1 MKVTIEE
8 LFSSGEFENII
19 DEKWVN
25 QFNKNGKLQ
34 TDTKKAIIT
43 KLSKYYSNAEYV
55 RGTKKSKAGFEIGDK
70 LNAELS
76 NADMIINNIKK
87 SNIAKY
93 KLTAFQLFKNYSMK
107 IKSEGE
113 TTKTMTRLQWL
124 ESAGITSDLKDL
136 WAVDGHEIKDRNS
149 PVFIKYYKNDLA
161 TYLKAVFTYCV
172 SQLNITNEELYYCDC
187 ELDEDVDADE
197 NGIKKRILTEDEIDG
212 YKAKRNELKEKYEVK
227 NFYNAPR
234 EFNKELS
241 DYVLKVLK
249 SNRIW
254 VEVELDFSSVNDNEI
269 IAIDEVEL
277 RKEFMSEF
285 KQHRQS
291 LYVKREFRKD
301 NGWRLESLLAT
312 RASVTVPHRQYEERN
327 YFKFMT
333 ELDEVIGFGKGD
345 WSEYNKTKK
354 QYEKHVIEIKQLFIA

>member
-1 MKVTIEE
+1 MKVTIQE
-8 LFSSGEFENII
+8 LFTNYEFADII

-25 QFNKNGKLQ
+25 QFNKKGNLQ

-43 KLSKYYSNAEYV
+43 KLSKYYASAEYV
-55 RGTKKSKAGFEIGDK
+55 RGTRKAKAGFEIGSK
-70 LNAELS
+70 LNVELS

-93 KLTAFQLFKNYSMK
+93 KLVAYKIFKNYSAK
-107 IKSEGE
+107 LKAEGE
-113 TTKTMTRLQWL
+113 TTKTMTRLKWL
-124 ESAGITSDLKDL
+124 ESAGITSDIKDL
-136 WAVDGHEIKDRNS
+136 WVLDAHEIKDRNS

-172 SQLNITNEELYYCDC
+172 SQLNIKNQELYYCDC
-187 ELDEDVDADE
+187 AHDEDVDADE
-197 NGIKKRILTEDEIDG
+197 NGIKKRILTEVEIDG
-212 YKAKRNELKEKYEVK
+212 YKAKRNELKDKYEVK

-234 EFNKELS
+234 EFNKELA
-241 DYVLKVLK
+241 DYVLKVFK
-249 SNRIW
+249 SNNLW
-254 VEVELDFSSVNDNEI
+254 VEVELDFSSVNDEI
-269 IAIDEVEL
+269 VDVDEVEL

-285 KQHRQS
+285 KKHRQS

-312 RASVTVPHRQYEERN
+312 RASVTVPHRQFEERN

-333 ELDEVIGFGKGD
+333 ELDEILGFGKGD
-345 WSEYNKTKK
+345 WSEYNKTKE

>member
-8 LFSSGEFENII
+8 LFSSDEFENII

-25 QFNKNGKLQ
+25 QFNKKGNLQ

-43 KLSKYYSNAEYV
+43 KLSKYYSNAEYI
-55 RGTKKSKAGFEIGDK
+55 RGTRKSKAGFEIGSK
-70 LNAELS
+70 LNVELS

-93 KLTAFQLFKNYSMK
+93 KLVAYKLFKNYSAILK
-107 IKSEGE
+107 ADGE
-113 TTKTMTRLQWL
+113 TTKTMTRLKWL
-124 ESAGITSDLKDL
+124 ESAGITSDIKDL
-136 WAVDGHEIKDRNS
+136 WVLDGHEIKDRNS

-161 TYLKAVFTYCV
+161 TYLKAVFTYCIG
-172 SQLNITNEELYYCDC
+172 QLNITNKELYYCDC
-187 ELDEDVDADE
+187 AYDEDAEQDE
-197 NGIKKRILTEDEIDG
+197 NGIKKRILTDDEIDG

-241 DYVLKVLK
+241 DYVLRVLK
-249 SNRIW
+249 SNNLW
-254 VEVELDFSSVNDNEI
+254 VEVELDFSSVNDEV

-277 RKEFMSEF
+277 RKEFMESF
-285 KQHRQS
+285 KKHRQT

-301 NGWRLESLLAT
+301 NAWRLESLLAT

-327 YFKFMT
+327 YFKFMV
-333 ELDEVIGFGKGD
+333 ELDEVLGFGQAD
-345 WSEYNKTKK
+345 WSEYNKTKEH
-354 QYEKHVIEIKQLFIA
+354 YEKHVTEIKQLFIA

>member
-1 MKVTIEE
+1 MKLTIEE
-8 LFSSGEFENII
+8 LFESDEFENII

-43 KLSKYYSNAEYV
+43 KLSKYYSSVEYE
-55 RGTKKSKAGFEIGDK
+55 RGTRKAKAGFEIGSK
-70 LNAELS
+70 LNVEMS

-93 KLTAFQLFKNYSMK
+93 KLVAFQIFKNYSAK
-107 IKSEGE
+107 QKAEGV
-113 TTKTMTRLQWL
+113 TTKTMTRLKWL
-124 ESAGITSDLKDL
+124 ESAGVTSDIKDL
-136 WAVDGHEIKDRNS
+136 WAVDAHEIKDRNS

-161 TYLKAVFTYCV
+161 TYLKAVFTYCIG
-172 SQLNITNEELYYCDC
+172 QLNIKNQELYYCDC
-187 ELDEDVDADE
+187 AFDKDVDPDQ
-197 NGIKKRILTEDEIDG
+197 NGIKKRILTDDEIDK

-241 DYVLKVLK
+241 DYILRILK

-254 VEVELDFSSVNDNEI
+254 VEVELDFSSVNDEV

-312 RASVTVPHRQYEERN
+312 RASVTVPHRQFEERN

-333 ELDEVIGFGKGD
+333 ELDEVIGFGKAD

-354 QYEKHVIEIKQLFIA
+354 QYEKHVVEIKKLFIA

>member
-1 MKVTIEE
+1 MKVTIQE
-8 LFSSGEFENII
+8 LFTNYEFADII

-25 QFNKNGKLQ
+25 QFNKKGNLQ

-43 KLSKYYSNAEYV
+43 KLSKYYASAEYV
-55 RGTKKSKAGFEIGDK
+55 RGTRKAKAGFEIGSK
-70 LNAELS
+70 LNVELS

-93 KLTAFQLFKNYSMK
+93 KLTAFQLFKNYSAK
-107 IKSEGE
+107 LKSDGE
-113 TTKTMTRLQWL
+113 TTKTMTRLKWL
-124 ESAGITSDLKDL
+124 ESAGITSDIKDL
-136 WAVDGHEIKDRNS
+136 WVLDGREIKDRNS
-149 PVFIKYYKNDLA
+149 PVFVKYYKNDLA

-172 SQLNITNEELYYCDC
+172 SQLNIKNQELYYCDC
-187 ELDEDVDADE
+187 AFDKDVDPDQ
-197 NGIKKRILTEDEIDG
+197 NGIKKRILSQVEIDG

-234 EFNKELS
+234 EFSKELS
-241 DYVLKVLK
+241 DYVLKVFK
-249 SNRIW
+249 SNNLW
-254 VEVELDFSSVNDNEI
+254 VEVELDFSSVNIEV
-269 IAIDEVEL
+269 IDVDADEL

-312 RASVTVPHRQYEERN
+312 RASVTVPHRQFEERN
-327 YFKFMT
+327 YFKFMV
-333 ELDEVIGFGKGD
+333 ELDEVIGFGKAD

>member
-1 MKVTIEE
+1 MKVTIQE
-8 LFSSGEFENII
+8 LFTNYEFADII
-19 DEKWVN
+19 DEKWIE
-25 QFNKNGKLQ
+25 QFDKNGKLQ

-43 KLSKYYSNAEYV
+43 KLSKYYASAEYV
-55 RGTKKSKAGFEIGDK
+55 RGTRKAKAGFEIGDK
-70 LNAELS
+70 LNVEMS

-93 KLTAFQLFKNYSMK
+93 KLTAYKLFKNYSAK
-107 IKSEGE
+107 LKSDGE
-113 TTKTMTRLQWL
+113 TTKTMTRLKWL
-124 ESAGITSDLKDL
+124 ESAGITSDIKDL
-136 WAVDGHEIKDRNS
+136 WVLDGHEIKDRNS

-161 TYLKAVFTYCV
+161 TYLKAVFTYCIG
-172 SQLNITNEELYYCDC
+172 QLNITNKELYYCDC
-187 ELDEDVDADE
+187 ELDEDAEKDE
-197 NGIKKRILTEDEIDG
+197 NGIKKRILTDDEIDG

-234 EFNKELS
+234 EFNKELA

-254 VEVELDFSSVNDNEI
+254 VEVELDFSSVNDEI
-269 IAIDEVEL
+269 VDVDEVEL
-277 RKEFMSEF
+277 RKQFMSEF

-312 RASVTVPHRQYEERN
+312 RASVTVPHRQYEERS
-327 YFKFMT
+327 YYKFMT
-333 ELDEVIGFGKGD
+333 ELDEVIGFGKAD

-354 QYEKHVIEIKQLFIA
+354 QYEKHVTEIKQLFIA

>member
-1 MKVTIEE
+1 MKLTIEE
-8 LFSSGEFENII
+8 LFTSDEFVDII
-19 DEKWVN
+19 DEKWVK
-25 QFNKNGKLQ
+25 QFQKKGNLQ

-43 KLSKYYSNAEYV
+43 RLSKYYSNVEYI
-55 RGTKKSKAGFEIGDK
+55 RGTRKAKAGFEIGSK
-70 LNAELS
+70 LNVELS

-93 KLTAFQLFKNYSMK
+93 KLTAFQLFKNYSAK
-107 IKSEGE
+107 LKSDGE
-113 TTKTMTRLQWL
+113 TTKTMTRLKWL
-124 ESAGITSDLKDL
+124 ESAGITSDIKDL
-136 WAVDGHEIKDRNS
+136 WAVDAHEIKDRNS
-149 PVFIKYYKNDLA
+149 PVFVKYYKNDLA
-161 TYLKAVFTYCV
+161 TYLKAVFTYCIG
-172 SQLNITNEELYYCDC
+172 QLNITNEELYYCDC
-187 ELDEDVDADE
+187 AHDEDVDADE
-197 NGIKKRILTEDEIDG
+197 NGIKKRILTEVEIEG
-212 YKAKRNELKEKYEVK
+212 YKTKRNELKEKYQVK

-249 SNRIW
+249 SNNLW
-254 VEVELDFSSVNDNEI
+254 VEVELDFSSVNDEV

-312 RASVTVPHRQYEERN
+312 KASVTVPHRQFEERN

-333 ELDEVIGFGKGD
+333 ELDEILGFGKADFSG
-345 WSEYNKTKK
+345 YNETKE
-354 QYEKHVIEIKQLFIA
+354 QYEKHVDEIKQLFIA

>member
-1 MKVTIEE
+1 MKVTIQE
-8 LFSSGEFENII
+8 LFTSDEFADII

-25 QFNKNGKLQ
+25 QFNKKGNLQ
-34 TDTKKAIIT
+34 SNTKKAIIT
-43 KLSKYYSNAEYV
+43 KLSKYYSNVEYT

-70 LNAELS
+70 LNVEMS
-76 NADMIINNIKK
+76 NADMIINNVKK

-93 KLTAFQLFKNYSMK
+93 KLTAFQLFKNYSAK
-107 IKSEGE
+107 QKAEGV
-113 TTKTMTRLQWL
+113 TTKTMTRLKWL
-124 ESAGITSDLKDL
+124 ESAGITSDIKDL
-136 WAVDGHEIKDRNS
+136 WVLDAHEIKDRNS

-161 TYLKAVFTYCV
+161 TYLKAVFTYCIG
-172 SQLNITNEELYYCDC
+172 QLNIKNQELYYCDC
-187 ELDEDVDADE
+187 AFDKDVDADE
-197 NGIKKRILTEDEIDG
+197 NGIKKRILSQFEIDG
-212 YKAKRNELKEKYEVK
+212 YKTKRNELKEKYEVK

-254 VEVELDFSSVNDNEI
+254 VEVELDFSSVDIEVI
-269 IAIDEVEL
+269 DVDEVEL

-312 RASVTVPHRQYEERN
+312 RASVTVPHRQFEERN

-333 ELDEVIGFGKGD
+333 ELDEILGFGKADFSG
-345 WSEYNKTKK
+345 YNETKE

>member
-1 MKVTIEE
+1 MKLTIEE
-8 LFSSGEFENII
+8 LFSSDEFENII
-19 DEKWVN
+19 DEKWAN
-25 QFNKNGKLQ
+25 QFNKKGNLQ
-34 TDTKKAIIT
+34 TDTKKAIVT
-43 KLSKYYSNAEYV
+43 KLSKYYSKVEYV
-55 RGTKKSKAGFEIGDK
+55 RGTRKAKAGFEIGDK

-93 KLTAFQLFKNYSMK
+93 KLVAYKLFKNYSAK
-107 IKSEGE
+107 LKSEGE

-124 ESAGITSDLKDL
+124 ESAGVTSDIKDL
-136 WAVDGHEIKDRNS
+136 WVLDQHKINDRNS
-149 PVFIKYYKNDLA
+149 PVFVKYYKNDLA

-187 ELDEDVDADE
+187 ELDEDAEQDE
-197 NGIKKRILTEDEIDG
+197 NGIKKRILTDDEING
-212 YKAKRNELKEKYEVK
+212 YKAKRNELKEKHQVK

-241 DYVLKVLK
+241 NYVLKVFK
-249 SNRIW
+249 SNKLW
-254 VEVELDFSSVNDNEI
+254 VEVELDFSSVNDTEV
-269 IAIDEVEL
+269 IDVDADEL

-285 KQHRQS
+285 KEHRHN
-291 LYVKREFRKD
+291 LYVKREFKKD
-301 NGWRLESLLAT
+301 NTWRLESLLAT
-312 RASVTVPHRQYEERN
+312 RASVTVPHRQFEERN

-333 ELDEVIGFGKGD
+333 ELDEVIGFGKAD
-345 WSEYNKTKK
+345 WSGYNETKE

>member
-8 LFSSGEFENII
+8 LFTNDEFADII
-19 DEKWVN
+19 DKKWIE

-34 TDTKKAIIT
+34 SNTKKAIVT
-43 KLSKYYSNAEYV
+43 KLSKYYSSVEYA
-55 RGTKKSKAGFEIGDK
+55 RGTKKSKASFELGDK

-93 KLTAFQLFKNYSMK
+93 KLVAYKLFKNYSAILK
-107 IKSEGE
+107 AEGE
-113 TTKTMTRLQWL
+113 TTKTMTRLKWL
-124 ESAGITSDLKDL
+124 ESAGITGDIKDL
-136 WAVDGHEIKDRNS
+136 WVLDGYEIKDRNS
-149 PVFIKYYKNDLA
+149 PVFLKYYKNDLA

-327 YFKFMT
+327 YFQFMV

-354 QYEKHVIEIKQLFIA
+354 QYEKHVTEIKQLFIV

>member
-1 MKVTIEE
+1 MKLTIEE
-8 LFSSGEFENII
+8 LFTSDEFVDII
-19 DEKWVN
+19 DEKWVK
-25 QFNKNGKLQ
+25 QFQKKGNLQ

-43 KLSKYYSNAEYV
+43 RLSKYYSNVEYI
-55 RGTKKSKAGFEIGDK
+55 RGTRKAKAGFEIGSK
-70 LNAELS
+70 LNVELS

-93 KLTAFQLFKNYSMK
+93 KLTAFQLFKNYSAK
-107 IKSEGE
+107 LKSDGE
-113 TTKTMTRLQWL
+113 TTKTMTRLKWL
-124 ESAGITSDLKDL
+124 ESAGITSDIKDL
-136 WAVDGHEIKDRNS
+136 WAVDAHEIKDRNS
-149 PVFIKYYKNDLA
+149 PVFVKYYKNDLA
-161 TYLKAVFTYCV
+161 TYLKAVFTYCIG
-172 SQLNITNEELYYCDC
+172 QLNITNEELYYCDC
-187 ELDEDVDADE
+187 AHDEDVDADE
-197 NGIKKRILTEDEIDG
+197 NGIKKRILTEVEIEG
-212 YKAKRNELKEKYEVK
+212 YKTKRNELKEKYQVK

-249 SNRIW
+249 SNNLW
-254 VEVELDFSSVNDNEI
+254 VEVELDFSSVNDEV

-312 RASVTVPHRQYEERN
+312 RASVTVPHRQFEERN
-327 YFKFMT
+327 YFKFMV
-333 ELDEVIGFGKGD
+333 ELDEVIGLGQAD
-345 WSEYNKTKK
+345 WSQYNKTKE
-354 QYEKHVIEIKQLFIA
+354 QYEKHVDEIKQLFIA

>member
-8 LFSSGEFENII
+8 LFTSDEFADII
-19 DEKWVN
+19 DEKWIE

-34 TDTKKAIIT
+34 SNTKKAIVT
-43 KLSKYYSNAEYV
+43 KLLKYYSSVEYA
-55 RGTKKSKAGFEIGDK
+55 RGTKKSKASFELGDK
-70 LNAELS
+70 LNVELS

-93 KLTAFQLFKNYSMK
+93 KLTAFQLFKNYSAK
-107 IKSEGE
+107 QKADGE
-113 TTKTMTRLQWL
+113 TTKTMTRLKWL
-124 ESAGITSDLKDL
+124 ENAGITGDIKDL
-136 WAVDGHEIKDRNS
+136 WAVDGYEIKDRNS
-149 PVFIKYYKNDLA
+149 PIFIKYYKNDLA
-161 TYLKAVFTYCV
+161 TYLKAVFNYCV
-172 SQLNITNEELYYCDC
+172 SQLNITNKELYYCDC
-187 ELDEDVDADE
+187 VHDEIIDADE
-197 NGIKKRILTEDEIDG
+197 NGIKKRILTEVEIEG
-212 YKAKRNELKEKYEVK
+212 YKTKRNELKEKYEVK

-234 EFNKELS
+234 EFNKELA

-254 VEVELDFSSVNDNEI
+254 VEVELDFSSVNDEV

-327 YFKFMT
+327 YFKFMV
-333 ELDEVIGFGKGD
+333 ECDEVLGFGKAD

-354 QYEKHVIEIKQLFIA
+354 QYEKHVTEIKQLFIA

>member
-8 LFSSGEFENII
+8 LFTNYEFADII

-43 KLSKYYSNAEYV
+43 KLSKYYSSVEYA
-55 RGTKKSKAGFEIGDK
+55 RGTKKAKAGFEIGDK

-161 TYLKAVFTYCV
+161 TYLKAVFNYCV
-172 SQLNITNEELYYCDC
+172 SQLNIENKELYYCDC
-187 ELDEDVDADE
+187 ELDEDAEQDE
-197 NGIKKRILTEDEIDG
+197 NGIKKRILTEVEIDG
-212 YKAKRNELKEKYEVK
+212 YKAKRNELKEKYQVK

-234 EFNKELS
+234 EFSKELA

-254 VEVELDFSSVNDNEI
+254 VEVELDFSSVNDEI
-269 IAIDEVEL
+269 VDVDEVEL
-277 RKEFMSEF
+277 RKQFMSEF
-285 KQHRQS
+285 KKHRQS

-301 NGWRLESLLAT
+301 NAWRLESLLAT
-312 RASVTVPHRQYEERN
+312 RASVTVPHRQYEERT
-327 YFKFMT
+327 YFQFMT
-333 ELDEVIGFGKGD
+333 ELDEVIGFGKAD

-354 QYEKHVIEIKQLFIA
+354 QYEKHVVEIKKLFIA

>member
-8 LFSSGEFENII
+8 LFTNDEFADII

-25 QFNKNGKLQ
+25 QFNKKGNLQ

-43 KLSKYYSNAEYV
+43 KLSKYYSNAEYI

-70 LNAELS
+70 LNVELS

-93 KLTAFQLFKNYSMK
+93 KLTAFQLFKNYSANCK
-107 IKSEGE
+107 ADGE
-113 TTKTMTRLQWL
+113 TTKTMTRLKWL
-124 ESAGITSDLKDL
+124 ESAGITSDIKDL
-136 WAVDGHEIKDRNS
+136 WVLDGHEIKDRNS

-172 SQLNITNEELYYCDC
+172 SQLNIENKELYYCDC
-187 ELDEDVDADE
+187 VHDEDVDADE
-197 NGIKKRILTEDEIDG
+197 NGIKKRFLTDDEING

-241 DYVLKVLK
+241 DYVLRVLK
-249 SNRIW
+249 SNKLW
-254 VEVELDFSSVNDNEI
+254 VEVELDFSSVDIEVI
-269 IAIDEVEL
+269 DVDEVEL

-312 RASVTVPHRQYEERN
+312 RASVTVPHRQYEERT
-327 YFKFMT
+327 YFQFMV
-333 ELDEVIGFGKGD
+333 ELDEILGFGKGD
-345 WSEYNKTKK
+345 WIEYNKTKEH
-354 QYEKHVIEIKQLFIA
+354 YEEHVAEIKQLFIA

>member
-1 MKVTIEE
+1 MKVTIQE
-8 LFSSGEFENII
+8 LFTNYEFADII

-25 QFNKNGKLQ
+25 QFNKKGNLQ

-43 KLSKYYSNAEYV
+43 KLSKYYSNVEYI
-55 RGTKKSKAGFEIGDK
+55 RGTRKAKAGFEIGSK
-70 LNAELS
+70 LNVELS

-93 KLTAFQLFKNYSMK
+93 KLTAFQLFKNYSAK
-107 IKSEGE
+107 QKAEGV
-113 TTKTMTRLQWL
+113 TTKTMTRLKWL
-124 ESAGITSDLKDL
+124 ESAGITSDIKDL
-136 WAVDGHEIKDRNS
+136 WVLDAHEIKDRNS
-149 PVFIKYYKNDLA
+149 PIFIKYYKNDLA
-161 TYLKAVFTYCV
+161 TYLKSVFTYCI
-172 SQLNITNEELYYCDC
+172 SQLNIKNQELYYCDC
-187 ELDEDVDADE
+187 AFDKDVDQDE
-197 NGIKKRILTEDEIDG
+197 NGIKKRILSQVEIDG

-234 EFNKELS
+234 EFSKELA

-254 VEVELDFSSVNDNEI
+254 VEVELDFSSVDIEVI
-269 IAIDEVEL
+269 DVDEVEL

-301 NGWRLESLLAT
+301 NGWRLESLLTT
-312 RASVTVPHRQYEERN
+312 RASVTVPHRQFEERN
-327 YFKFMT
+327 YFKFMV
-333 ELDEVIGFGKGD
+333 ELDEVIGFGKADFSG
-345 WSEYNKTKK
+345 YNETKE
-354 QYEKHVIEIKQLFIA
+354 QYEKHVAEIKQLFIA

>member
-1 MKVTIEE
+1 MKVTIQE
-8 LFSSGEFENII
+8 LFTNYEFADII

-25 QFNKNGKLQ
+25 QFNKKGNLQ
-34 TDTKKAIIT
+34 SNTKKAIIT
-43 KLSKYYSNAEYV
+43 KLSKYYSNVEYT

-70 LNAELS
+70 LNVEMS
-76 NADMIINNIKK
+76 NADMIINNVKK

-93 KLTAFQLFKNYSMK
+93 KLTAFQLFKNYSAK
-107 IKSEGE
+107 QKAEGV
-113 TTKTMTRLQWL
+113 TTKTMTRLKWL
-124 ESAGITSDLKDL
+124 ESAGITSDIKDL
-136 WAVDGHEIKDRNS
+136 WVLDAHEIKDRNS

-161 TYLKAVFTYCV
+161 TYLKAVFTYCIG
-172 SQLNITNEELYYCDC
+172 QLNIKNQELYYCDC
-187 ELDEDVDADE
+187 AFDKDVDADE
-197 NGIKKRILTEDEIDG
+197 NGIKKRILSQFEIDG
-212 YKAKRNELKEKYEVK
+212 YKTKRNELKEKYEVK

-254 VEVELDFSSVNDNEI
+254 VEVELDFSSVDIEVI
-269 IAIDEVEL
+269 DVDEVEL

-312 RASVTVPHRQYEERN
+312 RASVTVPHRQFEERN

-333 ELDEVIGFGKGD
+333 ELDEILGFGKADFSG
-345 WSEYNKTKK
+345 YNETKE

>member
-1 MKVTIEE
+1 MKLTIEE
-8 LFSSGEFENII
+8 LFASDEFADII

-25 QFNKNGKLQ
+25 QFNKKGNLQ

-43 KLSKYYSNAEYV
+43 KLSKYYSSVEYA
-55 RGTKKSKAGFEIGDK
+55 RGTKKSKASFELGDK
-70 LNAELS
+70 LNVEMS

-93 KLTAFQLFKNYSMK
+93 KLVAYKLFKNYSAK
-107 IKSEGE
+107 LKADGE
-113 TTKTMTRLQWL
+113 TTKTMTRLKWL
-124 ESAGITSDLKDL
+124 ESAGITSDIKDL
-136 WAVDGHEIKDRNS
+136 WAVDAHEIKDRNS
-149 PVFIKYYKNDLA
+149 PVFVKYYKNDLA

-172 SQLNITNEELYYCDC
+172 SQLNIKNQELYYCDC
-187 ELDEDVDADE
+187 AHDEDVDADE
-197 NGIKKRILTEDEIDG
+197 NGIKKRILTDDEIDK
-212 YKAKRNELKEKYEVK
+212 YKTKRNELKEKYEVK

-234 EFNKELS
+234 EFNKELA

-249 SNRIW
+249 SNKLW
-254 VEVELDFSSVNDNEI
+254 VEVELDFSSVDIEV
-269 IAIDEVEL
+269 IDVNEVEL

-301 NGWRLESLLAT
+301 NGWRLESLLTT
-312 RASVTVPHRQYEERN
+312 RASVTVPHRQFEERN

-333 ELDEVIGFGKGD
+333 ELDEILGFGKAD
-345 WSEYNKTKK
+345 WSEYNKTKEH
-354 QYEKHVIEIKQLFIA
+354 YEEHVAEIKKLFIA